1 MSPLPV
7 NEEFTLRYI
16 AEIPQNNDL
25 AGVPGGMYVSAELGL
40 NRTLYVAAPIP
51 GYFDHQTWKFGE
63 PTHRGIQI
71 LCVPHTGSPKDN
83 SVGALGF
90 HNRSEVPGSQITL
103 GPASYYHI
111 EIKAEIHGGKIVVIR
126 PTGHMIGM
134 DYYVGV
140 NQDNHVRISL
150 FDP

>member
-7 NEEFTLRYI
+7 DEEFTLRYI
-16 AEIPQNNDL
+16 PDIPQNNDL

-40 NRTLYVAAPIP
+40 NKPLYAAAQVP
-51 GYFDHQTWKFGE
+51 GQFDHQMWKFGE

-71 LCVPHTGSPKDN
+71 LYIPRTGSPEER

-90 HNRSEVPGSQITL
+90 HNTSEVPGTEITL
-103 GPASYYHI
+103 GPASYYRI
-111 EIKAEIHGGKIVVIR
+111 EIKAETHGGKIVVIR
-126 PTGHMIGM
+126 PTGHTIGM

-140 NQDNHVRISL
+140 GQYNNVRISL
-150 FDP
+150 IHA